1 MKNKWI
7 VLLGFFF
14 AICACTKQ
22 EARRPKS
29 HSSSKK
35 VNETIEWY
43 SKMVAHENALIE
55 GFIKRDSLHEYQ
67 NSQKGFWYRYLSKK
81 RKGISPV
88 KGDKVLFEQ
97 AIFSLKGEILY
108 SAEELGLQEY
118 SIDKEYVIKGVREGI
133 KLLKEGEE
141 VLFVLPSFVAYRS
154 KGDDKKR
161 IGSNEPILT
170 RIKLINIIKEKQ

>member
-14 AICACTKQ
+14 AIYACTEQ
-22 EARRPKS
+22 EARRPES
-29 HSSSKK
+29 YSSSKK
-35 VNETIEWY
+35 VNETIELY

-67 NSQKGFWYRYLSKK
+67 NSQKGFWFRYLSKNE
-81 RKGISPV
+81 KGVSPV

-97 AIFSLKGEILY
+97 AIFSLEGEMLY

-118 SIDKEYVIKGVREGI
+118 WIDKEYVIRGIREGI
-133 KLLKEGEE
+133 KLMKEGEE

-161 IGSNEPILT
+161 IGSNESILT
-170 RIKLINIIKEKQ
+170 RIKLINIIK